1 MYACQLWWKVK
12 EFGIKRLQVAYNNT
26 YGQWRSYSVG
36 CPGRPLSLA
45 PPKPI
50 KRCIAEWLA
59 L

>member
-50 KRCIAEWLA
+50 KRCIAE
-59 L
+59 